1 MHYFGEEIVIK
12 IVLREQVGK
21 VCNQALHGMF
31 SSLVAPTA
39 GRSPCVAV
47 LVGTTSAVDVSTR
60 VAARHL
66 GPMFRPGRP
75 SGRVTAVGRA
85 CCEADRPF
93 SIGARLVLMNVG
105 SARRVLSHTRVI
117 NQLSCCLAT
126 LQHRR
131 VYEGER
137 QGECAALF
145 RECFAHCVLYRP
157 VQTNGG
163 NMPSHM
169 DGQRPLRLITIAGG
183 GKRPGPAGRVAFPTA
198 MLWL

>member
-1 MHYFGEEIVIK
+1 MRRGSGGNH
-12 IVLREQVGK
+12 
-21 VCNQALHGMF
+21 
-31 SSLVAPTA
+31 
-39 GRSPCVAV
+39 
-47 LVGTTSAVDVSTR
+47 SAVDVSTR

-145 RECFAHCVLYRP
+145 RECFAHCVIYRP

-163 NMPSHM
+163 NMPSHV

-183 GKRPGPAGRVAFPTA
+183 GKRPGPGGLPHGNVVGVSVAMWYSESRQPPGQPGCLSA
-198 MLWL
+198 VIMPVIPC